1 MSNPSE
7 NRAVLRGAVPPSR
20 ENRQRFLDFLE
31 QTYHRPFTL
40 EWEQDDTLQG
50 GFLLQAGT
58 DIYDWSTQ
66 GAAAAISGAAGPA
79 ASQRMGCDPPGPG
92 DLVRLGAAG
101 TAGGDRLCAD
111 GGDGI
116 ATVSGLEHAA
126 YGEILLFDSGVKGM
140 VQDLAEGE
148 LGCILFGDD
157 EQIVQGSRVRRSR
170 KVAGVPVGDA
180 FLGRVVNALGVPIDG
195 KGGIRADGYRPLE
208 AAGSRDHRPPACP

>member
-66 GAAAAISGAAGPA
+66 GRLRQFREQLAGCIP
-79 ASQRMGCDPPGPG
+79 
-92 DLVRLGAAG
+92 
-101 TAGGDRLCAD
+101 AD
-111 GGDGI
+111 G
-116 ATVSGLEHAA
+116 
-126 YGEILLFDSGVKGM
+126 M
-140 VQDLAEGE
+140 
-148 LGCILFGDD
+148 
-157 EQIVQGSRVRRSR
+157 
-170 KVAGVPVGDA
+170 
-180 FLGRVVNALGVPIDG
+180 
-195 KGGIRADGYRPLE
+195 
-208 AAGSRDHRPPACP
+208 